1 MGRKALVTYGSKRG
15 STAEI
20 AERIGETIRQ
30 KGWLVDVLDARTV
43 NDVSPYSTIILGS
56 SVYMGRWHK
65 GAVVF
70 LKKNIE
76 SLKKLPVWLY
86 ISGPTGQGIPMEQMD
101 GQLYPQSLQPLIK
114 RLNPKAIVCFGGKL
128 ALEKLNLLERWIIKK
143 VKSPA
148 GDFRNWEDIKH
159 WAETIR

>member
-1 MGRKALVTYGSKRG
+1 MDRKALVVYVSKRG

-20 AERIGETIRQ
+20 AERIGETLRQ
-30 KGWLVDVLDARTV
+30 NGWLADVSDAVTV
-43 NDVSPYSTIILGS
+43 NDLSPYSTIILGS

-65 GAVVF
+65 EAVAF

-76 SLKKLPVWLY
+76 SLDKLPVWLY
-86 ISGPTGQGIPMEQMD
+86 VSGPTGQGNPMEQMD
-101 GQLYPQSLQPLIK
+101 GRLYPQSLQPLIK

-128 ALEKLNLLERWIIKK
+128 APEKLNPFERWIVRI

-148 GDFRNWEDIKH
+148 GDFRNWEDIRH